1 MLVAFSRFFLCGE
14 AAVARFCSRDGR
26 KRRQGASLHGFSVA
40 FGVPLAAFLP
50 FFALRRSF
58 SGLSCRFEAF
68 REAPWSR
75 FLTAREENTAVRPPS
90 GVFRRGIADRS
101 GRFGVI
107 AFVRPRANRRLG
119 GAYRCFGVANCSL
132 VSAKCHLCVR
142 GPSCSKAF
150 LCRFVANTCGFL
162 VRAHGVR

>member
-1 MLVAFSRFFLCGE
+1 M
-14 AAVARFCSRDGR
+14 
-26 KRRQGASLHGFSVA
+26 HGFARGMAGNADRGPRCMGSA
-40 FGVPLAAFLP
+40 WH
-50 FFALRRSF
+50 
-58 SGLSCRFEAF
+58 SGPHWRLSCRFSCFSAPFRAF
-68 REAPWSR
+68 PVTPRRPERPHSR
-75 FLTAREENTAVRPPS
+75 VFCQPGKKNAAVGPHG
-90 GVFRRGIADRS
+90 GVFCRGIAARL

-132 VSAKCHLCVR
+132 VSAKYHLCVR

-162 VRAHGVR
+162 VRVHGVR

>member
-1 MLVAFSRFFLCGE
+1 MAG
-14 AAVARFCSRDGR
+14 
-26 KRRQGASLHGFSVA
+26 
-40 FGVPLAAFLP
+40 
-50 FFALRRSF
+50 ALRRRRSPPETLPLEGTYTDNLTDPAF
-58 SGLSCRFEAF
+58 GAAIGGFPVAF
-68 REAPWSR
+68 RASPLFFRAFPVTSR
-75 FLTAREENTAVRPPS
+75 RPERPHSRVFYQPGKKTLQARPPS
-90 GVFRRGIADRS
+90 GVFCRGIAARS

-132 VSAKCHLCVR
+132 VSAKCRLCGR
-142 GPSCSKAF
+142 GSLCPETF

>member
-1 MLVAFSRFFLCGE
+1 MLVAFNGLFFAGSGGCTVLFAGWQE
-14 AAVARFCSRDGR
+14 TPLGGLAAWTQHGIRGPIDGFSAAFRASPLFFGLFLRLRGAPRGPIVVFSGSQGR
-26 KRRQGASLHGFSVA
+26 KRCSEA
-40 FGVPLAAFLP
+40 PLWHFLP
-50 FFALRRSF
+50 RNCCSLGSIWRD
-58 SGLSCRFEAF
+58 C
-68 REAPWSR
+68 
-75 FLTAREENTAVRPPS
+75 
-90 GVFRRGIADRS
+90 
-101 GRFGVI
+101 
-107 AFVRPRANRRLG
+107 FVRPRANRRLG